1 MSSKTENLELF
12 KYDPV
17 ADKDQTFNI
26 ELALNQNWDKVDKE
40 IAQREGLLRSS
51 AVKEGVSDTDAIAI
65 VDDADSSKTK
75 RVLWS
80 TIKSALSKIYVPLT
94 RKINRKSLSSD
105 VTLTGADI
113 QVSGTD
119 NTKIDAALS
128 NKANVYLNLAAIGL
142 SGQVTISQVCAA
154 MQDGR
159 FFAAWNDTSF
169 ENCISDAPDTYTLIT
184 IYRAAAPYV
193 ICRAVRISDG
203 KEHVGTWNPDREP
216 NWTGW
221 VPQTTDTPPQEY
233 DLPLTEGITA
243 LQPCSYYKNQF
254 SEVTIGGCTSGPVSD
269 GATIA
274 TLPVGF
280 RPCHTVERP
289 ATFQADDGSRFAG
302 TVFISDSG
310 GISIHTP
317 SPAKFSIFS
326 ASFTSN

>member
-94 RKINRKSLSSD
+94 RKINSKSLSSD

-128 NKANVYLNLAAIGL
+128 NKAESTL
-142 SGQVTISQVCAA
+142 GQVPEIDLLAWADKQTISGAFGTNPTTTTEGVPAVTWYHGFLEVKTS
-154 MQDGR
+154 GR
-159 FFAAWNDTSF
+159 RITLTESTGQYRTWTNCTS
-169 ENCISDAPDTYTLIT
+169 A
-184 IYRAAAPYV
+184 
-193 ICRAVRISDG
+193 G
-203 KEHVGTWNPDREP
+203 K
-216 NWTGW
+216 WTKW
-221 VPQTTDTPPQEY
+221 VLLATATPPKEYEMPLRSGWTPASKSKYSKTQEGVCIVNCSAY
-233 DLPLTEGITA
+233 GAGTA
-243 LQPCSYYKNQF
+243 AENF
-254 SEVTIGGCTSGPVSD
+254 
-269 GATIA
+269 IA
-274 TLPVGF
+274 TLPAGF
-280 RPCHTVERP
+280 RPSERVCVS
-289 ATFQADDGSRFAG
+289 AHAYNGNAREIAEAQIAVNGDVVVYSSIEFTYISFSVA
-302 TVFISDSG
+302 FIASD
-310 GISIHTP
+310 
-317 SPAKFSIFS
+317 
-326 ASFTSN
+326 

>member
-94 RKINRKSLSSD
+94 RKINSKSLSSD

-128 NKANVYLNLAAIGL
+128 NKAKAYMGFL
-142 SGQVTISQVCAA
+142 
-154 MQDGR
+154 
-159 FFAAWNDTSF
+159 
-169 ENCISDAPDTYTLIT
+169 
-184 IYRAAAPYV
+184 
-193 ICRAVRISDG
+193 
-203 KEHVGTWNPDREP
+203 
-216 NWTGW
+216 
-221 VPQTTDTPPQEY
+221 
-233 DLPLTEGITA
+233 
-243 LQPCSYYKNQF
+243 YYK
-254 SEVTIGGCTSGPVSD
+254 GGET
-269 GATIA
+269 A
-274 TLPVGF
+274 
-280 RPCHTVERP
+280 
-289 ATFQADDGSRFAG
+289 
-302 TVFISDSG
+302 
-310 GISIHTP
+310 
-317 SPAKFSIFS
+317 
-326 ASFTSN
+326 